1 MSRIVIGND
10 KGAAVHVDVD
20 VLLRTRMLIQANSG
34 GGKSWTLRRL
44 AEQLFGKVQVI
55 ILDPE
60 GEFSTLREKYDYV
73 LVGKGGETPADC
85 RSAALVAHKLLELRA
100 SAVCDLYEMKAHERH
115 RWVRLFL
122 EALIDA
128 PKNLWHPTVIIV
140 DEAHSFNPEKGA
152 GESEAS
158 DAMIGLATRG
168 RKRGYAAV
176 YATQRLGKLRKD
188 TAAELLNVLVG
199 QTFIDIDRKR
209 AADALGISHGPAEKA
224 FFDNVKTM
232 KPGSFYALGRA
243 ISTSVIQFQ
252 VGKVLTSH
260 PEPGSSRFAAKAP
273 PPPSKVKALLPKLA
287 DLPQEA
293 ETKARTDAE
302 LRSEIRK
309 LKDELAAAK
318 AVRPTKPAVQSQAAP
333 AVKKIQVPILTS
345 GQAEKLV
352 AFAQSAEKVAVKME
366 KASREVT
373 EAVQRSTLL
382 LSEAQKRT
390 IPVPAVRKPMT
401 PQPSPSARWSDP
413 KPSSS
418 VESDGRDLR
427 GGERRMLQVL
437 AQRAPLKLTRCQL
450 GTLAGFTPS
459 GGTYS
464 QYYSKLRRL
473 GLIDENRDDVTITEA
488 GMATLGSDIPPAP
501 NTPEEIQEMWR
512 SRLRGGE
519 ARMLDCLIQ
528 AYPNTISREDLGIAT
543 GFTWT
548 GGTFLQYLG
557 TLRRNGLAEG
567 RGQAV
572 KASATLFGEGA

>member
-1 MSRIVIGND
+1 MSRIAIGND
-10 KGAAVHVDVD
+10 KSAAVHLDVD

-44 AEQLFGKVQVI
+44 AEQLFGKVQVVI
-55 ILDPE
+55 VDPE

-122 EALIDA
+122 EAMIDA
-128 PKNLWHPTVIIV
+128 PKNLWHPVVIIV
-140 DEAHSFNPEKGA
+140 DEAHSFCPEKGA

-168 RKRGYAAV
+168 RKRGFAAI

-188 TAAELLNVLVG
+188 AAAELLNVMVG
-199 QTFIDIDRKR
+199 PTFIDIDRKR
-209 AADALGISHGPAEKA
+209 AAEALGINRGPDEKA
-224 FFDNVKTM
+224 FFANVKTM
-232 KPGSFYALGRA
+232 KPGSFYSLGRA
-243 ISTSVIQFQ
+243 ISTSVIQLQ

-309 LKDELAAAK
+309 LKAELAASRAAK
-318 AVRPTKPAVQSQAAP
+318 PVIQAQAVPAT
-333 AVKKIQVPILTS
+333 KKIRVPILTS
-345 GQAEKLV
+345 GQAERLV
-352 AFAQSAEKVAVKME
+352 RFAQSAEKVAAKIE
-366 KASREVT
+366 KASREVA
-373 EAVQRSTLL
+373 EAVQRSAL
-382 LSEAQKRT
+382 LSKEAQKQQPSV
-390 IPVPAVRKPMT
+390 PVVRNPVILRPRPPLIWTKPPR
-401 PQPSPSARWSDP
+401 PQPLD
-413 KPSSS
+413 
-418 VESDGRDLR
+418 EENGRNLR

-437 AQRAPLKLTRCQL
+437 AQRNPLKLTRCQL
-450 GTLAGFTPS
+450 GTLSGFTPS
-459 GGTYS
+459 GGTFL
-464 QYYSKLRRL
+464 QYFGNLRKR
-473 GLIDENRDDVTITEA
+473 GLLEENRNDVTITEA
-488 GMATLGSDIPPAP
+488 GLAHLGTDIPEAP
-501 NTPEEIQEMWR
+501 RTPEEIQQMWR

-519 ARMLDCLIQ
+519 AKMLDFLIRV
-528 AYPNTISREDLGIAT
+528 YPSSVTREKLGEAI
-543 GFTWT
+543 GFTHT

-557 TLRRNGLAEG
+557 TLRRNGLAECSG
-567 RGQAV
+567 PDVA
-572 KASATLFGEGA
+572 ASDTLFTEVE